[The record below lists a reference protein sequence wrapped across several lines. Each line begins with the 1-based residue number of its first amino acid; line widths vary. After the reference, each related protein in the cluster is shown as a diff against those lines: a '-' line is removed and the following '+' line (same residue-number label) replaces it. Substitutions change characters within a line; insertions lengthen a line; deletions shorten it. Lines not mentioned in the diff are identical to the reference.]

1 MRLHKIIY
9 CLFLLIPTYS
19 FAAEEVTVI
28 FESGFGIDG
37 EVWNPV
43 IKQLPDNIKVIN
55 PTRLSLTSANTQPTT
70 IQQDVS
76 SLIKK
81 IHSESE
87 QRQVIVVGHSY
98 GGLIVTEAIRE
109 ASSQVLG
116 VVLIEPTVKVQ
127 RVRYRKLDS
136 ERVARDDKVMAKYM
150 PSHLLPHYKLLM
162 QELDST
168 DETLIPLPADLRVTL
183 YTSTQLHPEPMFI
196 EETKAGKEL
205 WMQMHNELFSLIRVG
220 QHIRSDKWGHSIH
233 SQYPAEIANAILNLA
248 AEGP

>member
-19 FAAEEVTVI
+19 VAAEEVTVI

-43 IKQLPDNIKVIN
+43 IEQLPTNIKVIN
-55 PTRLSLTSANTQPTT
+55 PTRLSRASANTQPTT

-81 IHSESE
+81 IQRESE

-98 GGLIVTEAIRE
+98 GGLIVTEAMRE
-109 ASSQVLG
+109 VSSQVLG

-136 ERVARDDKVMAKYM
+136 ERVARDDKVMEKYM

-162 QELDST
+162 QEL
-168 DETLIPLPADLRVTL
+168 LLRLPGA
-183 YTSTQLHPEPMFI
+183 
-196 EETKAGKEL
+196 
-205 WMQMHNELFSLIRVG
+205 
-220 QHIRSDKWGHSIH
+220 
-233 SQYPAEIANAILNLA
+233 
-248 AEGP
+248 